1 VIRVI
6 VEALRPVATL
16 SSVRDIGP
24 AWRSAARIRRWFW
37 RRKSS
42 GRDMNGIPAA
52 SSLMP
57 VSPGWHNAGP
67 NAVRDPAADPWF
79 CAMQQISFAMQQVR
93 LMLTQHL
100 E

>member
-1 VIRVI
+1 
-6 VEALRPVATL
+6 
-16 SSVRDIGP
+16 
-24 AWRSAARIRRWFW
+24 
-37 RRKSS
+37 
-42 GRDMNGIPAA
+42 MNGIPAA

-93 LMLTQHL
+93 IDVDTAFGVSHYFFRTSN
-100 E
+100 